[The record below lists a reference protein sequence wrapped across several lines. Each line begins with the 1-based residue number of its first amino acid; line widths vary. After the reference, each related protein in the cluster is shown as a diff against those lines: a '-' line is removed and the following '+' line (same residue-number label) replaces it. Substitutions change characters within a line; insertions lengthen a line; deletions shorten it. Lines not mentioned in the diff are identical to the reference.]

1 MSTQIADNLNIPND
15 QWITASVSG
24 TGNFTGDRSQTL
36 IANSSWSQVNGGVPF
51 GTSFGSM
58 VAVRNY
64 RGGTSEIWNGY
75 GGFASTYCGTESQSW
90 NDPSIASYDAR
101 NLNGT
106 RFTPHNP
113 PGVPAPYPFST
124 TSKTFVMPPALVE
137 DTEAAAGQKQTWLE
151 WAVDQGVGFIPVYGS
166 ARDAYRAYKE
176 GDNLGLGLNVSMLGL
191 ELFTFGGA
199 SVAKGVVK
207 SSLKAEKSLMK
218 LGGKALKSK
227 GDDALKL
234 VDNKIDNVGRS
245 LIDDTAGGA
254 KGISSEV
261 TGVSQKYLGC
271 FAVGTPIQ
279 TPSGSKPIEEFV
291 PSDWVLA
298 QDESDPDA
306 VPTLRQVE
314 EVFENQAQVM
324 VMGLGGRE
332 IETTPEHP
340 FWVRDKGWT
349 AAKAIEP
356 GDELRSHDG
365 QWIPLDSKHLT
376 DNIVTV
382 YNMRVAEDHTYFV
395 GSPLWGFTVW
405 AHNRC
410 YLNDPITEQLT
421 TTQRKTL
428 RKQAT
433 RIWEKNTGLKA
444 SLNDMEIHH
453 RIPLEWAHIF
463 PKADPNRL
471 ANLIAIRSGPHDLI
485 DNAWRVWKQ
494 QLNGRI
500 PRQVEVLAQAMRVD
514 SQFGQFFVYIG

>member
-1 MSTQIADNLNIPND
+1 METGNDKIMKRNRELARRPIMSTPIADNLNIPND

-24 TGNFTGDRSQTL
+24 TGNITGDRSQTL

-51 GTSFGSM
+51 GTSFGSL

-113 PGVPAPYPFST
+113 PGVPAPQLFST
-124 TSKTFVMPPALVE
+124 PSMKFVMPPALVE

-191 ELFTFGGA
+191 ELLTFGGA

-234 VDNKIDNVGRS
+234 VDNKIDDVGRS

-254 KGISSEV
+254 SNIVGAHWYDDVARNSTRNANSDKVVLGHFSP
-261 TGVSQKYLGC
+261 TGVSYQKVAAHYRASYFKVNNWNTVTKGL
-271 FAVGTPIQ
+271 
-279 TPSGSKPIEEFV
+279 S
-291 PSDWVLA
+291 
-298 QDESDPDA
+298 QDEIMQINYA
-306 VPTLRQVE
+306 FLRQQIQQGKRIM
-314 EVFENQAQVM
+314 F
-324 VMGLGGRE
+324 
-332 IETTPEHP
+332 
-340 FWVRDKGWT
+340 
-349 AAKAIEP
+349 
-356 GDELRSHDG
+356 SHD
-365 QWIPLDSKHLT
+365 PLKP
-376 DNIVTV
+376 
-382 YNMRVAEDHTYFV
+382 RV
-395 GSPLWGFTVW
+395 GSFLQMDVNF
-405 AHNRC
+405 
-410 YLNDPITEQLT
+410 
-421 TTQRKTL
+421 L
-428 RKQAT
+428 RALGYTFKKIDQWT
-433 RIWEKNTGLKA
+433 WEA
-444 SLNDMEIHH
+444 V
-453 RIPLEWAHIF
+453 F
-463 PKADPNRL
+463 
-471 ANLIAIRSGPHDLI
+471 
-485 DNAWRVWKQ
+485 
-494 QLNGRI
+494 
-500 PRQVEVLAQAMRVD
+500 
-514 SQFGQFFVYIG
+514 